1 MRPHEVFASMPSEH
15 TTAFFTTLA
24 QECPGLFTQAV
35 QAASIATKSRP
46 QYLLRQP
53 LDKRAAALRRVLARV
68 ASGPMAEEILATY
81 FVDCRKE
88 VLVAW
93 LDRFVTEFPRE
104 KTGRWRGASSRTG
117 LQGSGIR
124 QRALDHPRAAQRW
137 SHRVDERGREQS
149 RNLRVR
155 EVAQHPQLPRILPP
169 RRSSFAS
176 AARGFPRSITC
187 HIKFGRF
194 TFPLP

>member
-24 QECPGLFTQAV
+24 QDCPGLFTQAV
-35 QAASIATKSRP
+35 QAASVATKSRP

-68 ASGPMAEEILATY
+68 ASGPMAEEILASY

-93 LDRFVTEFPRE
+93 LDRVGLKHEEGILKEESPESPAEAKLAEHVKAFLAE
-104 KTGRWRGASSRTG
+104 KDDPDRGLLLSAFGAQSAIDWPT
-117 LQGSGIR
+117 LD
-124 QRALDHPRAAQRW
+124 ALVQAEKNQ
-137 SHRVDERGREQS
+137 
-149 RNLRVR
+149 
-155 EVAQHPQLPRILPP
+155 
-169 RRSSFAS
+169 
-176 AARGFPRSITC
+176 T
-187 HIKFGRF
+187 
-194 TFPLP
+194 

>member
-93 LDRFVTEFPRE
+93 LERVGLEHEEGILKEESPESPAELAEHVKAFLAEKDDPDRGLLLSAFGAQSAIDWPTLDALVQAE
-104 KTGRWRGASSRTG
+104 KNQT
-117 LQGSGIR
+117 
-124 QRALDHPRAAQRW
+124 
-137 SHRVDERGREQS
+137 
-149 RNLRVR
+149 
-155 EVAQHPQLPRILPP
+155 
-169 RRSSFAS
+169 
-176 AARGFPRSITC
+176 
-187 HIKFGRF
+187 
-194 TFPLP
+194 